1 MKRADKEFMIV
12 SCNLGEPVKV
22 LINHQTIEHNGI
34 DEHGK
39 SQPSLFFLYL
49 EDAEYPFHF

>member
-1 MKRADKEFMIV
+1 MIV
-12 SCNLGEPVKV
+12 GCNLREPVKV